1 MDYQLINIM
10 FKLIIFYC
18 SIKFTI
24 QGKDNKIMI
33 NKQSIVP
40 IMILPPK
47 QVVIT
52 PPMYNNYIKK
62 RRHTDIANKV
72 N

>member
-1 MDYQLINIM
+1 
-10 FKLIIFYC
+10 
-18 SIKFTI
+18 
-24 QGKDNKIMI
+24 MI

-52 PPMYNNYIKK
+52 PPVYNNYIKK